1 MKENRIKIYGLIL
14 GILLFIGLV
23 AGLTYAYYNFK
34 DTAGISG
41 EAGICFNINTTNG
54 GNITDADLLLLD
66 ENNIINNG
74 SVTITNG
81 MALTSITAGIDS
93 SCTGI
98 NGYLSINIEDI
109 TMDDNFISGDSIGAL
124 KYIVAS
130 YSKEIYPTV
139 GISNLSGQ
147 SFTILKTG
155 SITSTNAD
163 TLYVD
168 ILPNDGTTK
177 DYLII
182 FYIDGDLAG
191 NGIATYPSNNF
202 TSTIEAVATQS
213 NTATYKVADYIT
225 TLYNGYP
232 KTEVINNSITYNYA
246 TSGNLMEDTLGNIR
260 YYGKEPHNYVYF
272 NCETYPETNC
282 ELWRIIGIV
291 DGKIKLVRDES
302 IGSYSWDTSASDV
315 NEGNGINEWSQ
326 ADLMKLL
333 NPGYESNTDLNSS
346 GDTITVTNSLYY
358 NSESG
363 TCYNGQSN
371 ATTTCDFTSTGIKN
385 DTTKKMIESTVYY
398 LGGGGNARIYSNDTL
413 SMERGNDVIQ
423 NPRDGITRNVTWTGK
438 VALMYQSDYGYAT
451 DFTKCS
457 QNLYN
462 YGSSCYSN
470 DWLYNGSDQWL
481 LSPISSTDRGAW
493 YISASGRTYSNY
505 IPDSGCTK
513 LREIRPVLYLSP
525 NITIIPRDGI
535 STNPY
540 RISAD

>member
-54 GNITDADLLLLD
+54 GNITDANLLLLD

-74 SVTITNG
+74 NVTITNG

-98 NGYLSINIEDI
+98 NGYLSINIENI
-109 TMDDNFISGDSIGAL
+109 TMNDNFVSGDSIGAL
-124 KYIVAS
+124 KYIIAS
-130 YSKEIYPTV
+130 YSKETYPTV
-139 GISNLSGQ
+139 SISNLSGQ

-168 ILPNDGTTK
+168 VLPNDGTTK

-225 TLYNGYP
+225 TLYNGTL
-232 KTEVINNSITYNYA
+232 KTQVINNITYNYA
-246 TSGNLMEDTLGNIR
+246 TSFNLMEDTQGNIR
-260 YYGKEPHNYVYF
+260 YYGASPNNYIYF
-272 NCETYPETNC
+272 NCETYPDANC

-291 DGKIKLVRDES
+291 DGKLKLIRNES
-302 IGSYSWDTSASDV
+302 IGTYSWDTSASTV
-315 NEGNGINEWSQ
+315 NSGYGINEWSQ

-333 NPGYESNTDLNSS
+333 NPGYESNTDLNKS
-346 GDTITVTNSLYY
+346 GTSITVNNSLYY
-358 NSESG
+358 NSGIG
-363 TCYNGQSN
+363 TCYNSAGNVTKS
-371 ATTTCDFTSTGIKN
+371 CDFTSTGLKN
-385 DTTKKMIESTVYY
+385 DTTRNMIEDSTYY
-398 LGGGGNARIYSNDTL
+398 LGGGPDKSIYSNTSL
-413 SMERGNDVIQ
+413 TMERGTTVIS
-423 NPRDGITRNVTWTGK
+423 NPSDGITRTTSWTGK
-438 VALMYQSDYGYAT
+438 IGLMYPSDYGYAT

-457 QNLYN
+457 QTLSSYN
-462 YGSSCYSN
+462 SSTDSYACRSN
-470 DWLYNGSDQWL
+470 DWLYNSAKQWL
-481 LSPISSTDRGAW
+481 LTPYSSNVSIVWGV
-493 YISASGRTYSNY
+493 YSSGSVYFSSNLV
-505 IPDSGCTK
+505 SNALGV
-513 LREIRPVLYLSP
+513 RPVLHLDSVLV
-525 NITIIPRDGI
+525 IESGSGTESD
-535 STNPY
+535 PY
-540 RISAD
+540 RISA

>member
-54 GNITDADLLLLD
+54 GNITDADLLLLE

-98 NGYLSINIEDI
+98 NGYLSINIENI
-109 TMDDNFISGDSIGAL
+109 TMNDNFVSGDSIGAL
-124 KYIVAS
+124 KYIIAS
-130 YSKEIYPTV
+130 YSQETYPTV
-139 GISNLSGQ
+139 GIGNLSGQ

-232 KTEVINNSITYNYA
+232 KTEVTNHSITYNYDTA
-246 TSGNLMEDTLGNIR
+246 NNLMEDTQGNIR
-260 YYGKEPHNYVYF
+260 YYGPSPNNYIYF

-282 ELWRIIGIV
+282 ELWRIIGVV
-291 DGKIKLVRDES
+291 DGKLKLIKNES
-302 IGSYSWDTSASDV
+302 IGNYSWDTSASTV
-315 NEGNGINEWSQ
+315 NSGYGINEWSQ

-333 NPGYESNTDLNSS
+333 NPGYESNTDLDNSGTS
-346 GDTITVTNSLYY
+346 ITVNNSLYY
-358 NSESG
+358 NSGSG
-363 TCYNGQSN
+363 NCYNGQSN
-371 ATTTCDFTSTGIKN
+371 ATKSCNFTSTGLKN
-385 DTTKKMIESTVYY
+385 DTTRNMIEDSTYY
-398 LGGGGNARIYSNDTL
+398 LGGGSSSSIYSNASLTN
-413 SMERGNDVIQ
+413 ERGTNVVS
-423 NPRDGITRNVTWTGK
+423 NPSDGITRTTSWTGK
-438 VALMYQSDYGYAT
+438 IGLMYPSDYGYAT

-457 QNLYN
+457 KTLYN
-462 YGSSCYSN
+462 YNSSTCRTN
-470 DWLYNGSDQWL
+470 DWLYNGANQWL
-481 LSPISSTDRGAW
+481 LPPHSSYASVAW
-493 YISASGRTYSNY
+493 TVDSSGNVPNGNY
-505 IPDSGCTK
+505 VCYAYGV
-513 LREIRPVLYLSP
+513 RPVLNLNSKL
-525 NITIIPRDGI
+525 IIGSGSGTETD
-535 STNPY
+535 PY
-540 RISAD
+540 RISA

>member
-1 MKENRIKIYGLIL
+1 MKEDKIKIYGLIL

-98 NGYLSINIEDI
+98 NGYLSINIENI
-109 TMDDNFISGDSIGAL
+109 TMNDNFVSGDSIGAL
-124 KYIVAS
+124 KYIIAS
-130 YSKEIYPTV
+130 YSQETYPTV
-139 GISNLSGQ
+139 GIGNLSGQ

-232 KTEVINNSITYNYA
+232 KTEVTNNSITYNYD
-246 TSGNLMEDTLGNIR
+246 TINNLMEDTQGNIR
-260 YYGKEPHNYVYF
+260 YYGASPNNYIYF

-282 ELWRIIGIV
+282 ELWRIIGVV
-291 DGKIKLVRDES
+291 DGKVKLIRNES
-302 IGSYSWDTSASDV
+302 I
-315 NEGNGINEWSQ
+315 
-326 ADLMKLL
+326 
-333 NPGYESNTDLNSS
+333 
-346 GDTITVTNSLYY
+346 
-358 NSESG
+358 
-363 TCYNGQSN
+363 
-371 ATTTCDFTSTGIKN
+371 
-385 DTTKKMIESTVYY
+385 
-398 LGGGGNARIYSNDTL
+398 
-413 SMERGNDVIQ
+413 
-423 NPRDGITRNVTWTGK
+423 
-438 VALMYQSDYGYAT
+438 
-451 DFTKCS
+451 
-457 QNLYN
+457 
-462 YGSSCYSN
+462 
-470 DWLYNGSDQWL
+470 
-481 LSPISSTDRGAW
+481 
-493 YISASGRTYSNY
+493 
-505 IPDSGCTK
+505 DS
-513 LREIRPVLYLSP
+513 
-525 NITIIPRDGI
+525 
-535 STNPY
+535 
-540 RISAD
+540 

>member
-14 GILLFIGLV
+14 GILLFIGLIV
-23 AGLTYAYYNFK
+23 GLTYAYYNFK

-41 EAGICFNINTTNG
+41 EAGICFNINSTNG

-81 MALTSITAGIDS
+81 MALTSVTAGIDS

-130 YSKEIYPTV
+130 YSKETYPTV
-139 GISNLSGQ
+139 SISNLSGQ
-147 SFTILKTG
+147 SFTILNTG
-155 SITSTNAD
+155 SITSTDAD

-213 NTATYKVADYIT
+213 NTATHVAEYIT
-225 TLYNGYP
+225 ILYDSYH
-232 KTEVINNSITYNYA
+232 KTEVTNYIKYNYA
-246 TSGNLMEDTLGNIR
+246 ISVNLMKDTAGNIR
-260 YYGKEPHNYVYF
+260 YYGSSPNNYIYF
-272 NCETYPETNC
+272 NCDAYPDTNC
-282 ELWRIIGIV
+282 ELWRIIGV
-291 DGKIKLVRDES
+291 FDGKIKLIRNES
-302 IGSYSWDTSASDV
+302 IGTYSWDTSASDI
-315 NEGNGINEWSQ
+315 NSGHGINEWSQ

-333 NPGYESNTDLNSS
+333 NPGYENNQDLDSS
-346 GDTITVTNSLYY
+346 GNSIIINNSLYY
-358 NSESG
+358 NGESG
-363 TCYNGQSN
+363 TCYSDESN
-371 ATTTCDFTSTGIKN
+371 TTKSCDFTNMGLKN
-385 DTTKKMIESTVYY
+385 DTTRNMISDSTWY
-398 LGGGGNARIYSNDTL
+398 LGGWYEAYIYPNQIYEY
-413 SMERGNDVIQ
+413 ERGTSVISS
-423 NPRDGITRNVTWTGK
+423 PSDGITRTTSWTGK
-438 VALMYQSDYGYAT
+438 IGLMYPSDYGYAA

-457 QNLYN
+457 QKLYN
-462 YGSSCYSN
+462 YSDSDCYTN
-470 DWLYNGSDQWL
+470 DWLYNSYVEWL
-481 LSPISSTDRGAW
+481 LTPNSSINQVYAVN
-493 YISASGRTYSNY
+493 YASLTHNGNGVHHGFLQVRPTLFLNSDVE
-505 IPDSGCTK
+505 IVSGSGSSLDPYK
-513 LREIRPVLYLSP
+513 LS
-525 NITIIPRDGI
+525 GI
-535 STNPY
+535 
-540 RISAD
+540 

>member
-54 GNITDADLLLLD
+54 GNITDANLLLLD

-93 SCTGI
+93 SCTEI
-98 NGYLSINIEDI
+98 NGYLSINIENI
-109 TMDDNFISGDSIGAL
+109 TMNDNFVSGDSIGAL

-139 GISNLSGQ
+139 SISNLNGQ

-155 SITSTNAD
+155 SITSTNTD

-225 TLYNGYP
+225 TLYNGTL
-232 KTEVINNSITYNYA
+232 KTQVINNNITYNYA
-246 TSGNLMEDTLGNIR
+246 TSFNLMEDTAGNIR
-260 YYGKEPHNYVYF
+260 YYGASPNNYIYF
-272 NCETYPETNC
+272 NCETYPSTNC
-282 ELWRIIGIV
+282 ELWRIIGVV
-291 DGKIKLVRDES
+291 DGKLKLIRNES
-302 IGSYSWDTSASDV
+302 IGTYSWDTSASGV
-315 NEGNGINEWSQ
+315 NSGDGIN
-326 ADLMKLL
+326 
-333 NPGYESNTDLNSS
+333 
-346 GDTITVTNSLYY
+346 
-358 NSESG
+358 
-363 TCYNGQSN
+363 
-371 ATTTCDFTSTGIKN
+371 
-385 DTTKKMIESTVYY
+385 
-398 LGGGGNARIYSNDTL
+398 
-413 SMERGNDVIQ
+413 
-423 NPRDGITRNVTWTGK
+423 
-438 VALMYQSDYGYAT
+438 
-451 DFTKCS
+451 
-457 QNLYN
+457 
-462 YGSSCYSN
+462 
-470 DWLYNGSDQWL
+470 
-481 LSPISSTDRGAW
+481 
-493 YISASGRTYSNY
+493 
-505 IPDSGCTK
+505 
-513 LREIRPVLYLSP
+513 
-525 NITIIPRDGI
+525 
-535 STNPY
+535 
-540 RISAD
+540 

>member
-1 MKENRIKIYGLIL
+1 MKEDKIKIYGLIL

-98 NGYLSINIEDI
+98 NGYLSINIENI
-109 TMDDNFISGDSIGAL
+109 TMNDNFVSGDSIGAL
-124 KYIVAS
+124 KYIIAS
-130 YSKEIYPTV
+130 YSKETYPTV
-139 GISNLSGQ
+139 SISNLSGQ

-155 SITSTNAD
+155 SIKSTDTD

-232 KTEVINNSITYNYA
+232 KTEVINNNITYNYD
-246 TSGNLMEDTLGNIR
+246 TTNNLMEDTQGNIR
-260 YYGKEPHNYVYF
+260 YYGASPNNYIYF

-282 ELWRIIGIV
+282 ELWRIIGVV
-291 DGKIKLVRDES
+291 DGKVKLIRNDS
-302 IGSYSWDTSASDV
+302 IGDYSWDTSASTV
-315 NEGNGINEWSQ
+315 NEGFGINEWSQ

-333 NPGYESNTDLNSS
+333 NPGYESNTDLNNS
-346 GDTITVTNSLYY
+346 GTSITVNNSLYY
-358 NSESG
+358 NSGSG
-363 TCYNGQSN
+363 TCYSNRNN
-371 ATTTCDFTSTGIKN
+371 ATKSCDFTSTGLKN
-385 DTTKKMIESTVYY
+385 DTTRNMIEDSTYY
-398 LGGGGNARIYSNDTL
+398 LGGSSPSIYSNASLT
-413 SMERGNDVIQ
+413 MERGTRVIS
-423 NPRDGITRNVTWTGK
+423 NPSDGITRTTSWTGK
-438 VALMYQSDYGYAT
+438 IGLMYPSDYGYAT
-451 DFTKCS
+451 DFSKCS
-457 QNLYN
+457 QNLFNYN
-462 YGSSCYSN
+462 SSTDSYACRSN
-470 DWLYNGSDQWL
+470 DWLYNGGSHWL
-481 LSPISSTDRGAW
+481 LTPFSPVDEAALYLNW
-493 YISASGRTYSNY
+493 SGLVNNNINVYY
-505 IPDSGCTK
+505 AVGV
-513 LREIRPVLYLSP
+513 RPVLHLDSVLV
-525 NITIIPRDGI
+525 IESGSGTESD
-535 STNPY
+535 PY
-540 RISAD
+540 RISA

>member
-93 SCTGI
+93 SCTEI
-98 NGYLSINIEDI
+98 NGYLSINIENI
-109 TMDDNFISGDSIGAL
+109 TMNDNFVSGDSIGAL
-124 KYIVAS
+124 KYIIAS
-130 YSKEIYPTV
+130 YSKETYPTV
-139 GISNLSGQ
+139 SISNLNGQ

-155 SITSTNAD
+155 SITSTNTD

-225 TLYNGYP
+225 TIYNGYP
-232 KTEVINNSITYNYA
+232 KTEVTNHSITYNYD
-246 TSGNLMEDTLGNIR
+246 TTNNLMEDTQGNIR
-260 YYGKEPHNYVYF
+260 YYGPSPNNYVYF
-272 NCETYPETNC
+272 NCDAYPETNC
-282 ELWRIIGIV
+282 ELWRIIGVV
-291 DGKIKLVRDES
+291 DGKLKLIRNES
-302 IGSYSWDTSASDV
+302 IGTYSWDTSASGI
-315 NEGNGINEWSQ
+315 NSGYGINEWSQ

-333 NPGYESNTDLNSS
+333 NPGYESNTDLNNS
-346 GDTITVTNSLYY
+346 GTSITVNNSLYY
-358 NSESG
+358 NSGSG
-363 TCYNGQSN
+363 TCYSRMKNS
-371 ATTTCDFTSTGIKN
+371 TKSCDFTSTGLKN
-385 DTTKKMIESTVYY
+385 DTTRNMIEDSTYY
-398 LGGGGNARIYSNDTL
+398 LGGGSSSGIYSNASLT
-413 SMERGNDVIQ
+413 MERGTTVYSGSSN
-423 NPRDGITRNVTWTGK
+423 GITRTTRWTGK
-438 VALMYQSDYGYAT
+438 IGLMYPSDYGYAT
-451 DFTKCS
+451 DFTKCV

-462 YGSSCYSN
+462 YDISTCKSN
-470 DWLYNGSDQWL
+470 DWLYYNSNNQWL
-481 LSPISSTDRGAW
+481 LTPTSSSARGVW
-493 YISASGRTYSNY
+493 FVRLDGDVSSGDNAYY
-505 IPDSGCTK
+505 AY
-513 LREIRPVLYLSP
+513 EVRPVLHLDSVLV
-525 NITIIPRDGI
+525 IESGSGTEAD
-535 STNPY
+535 PY
-540 RISAD
+540 RISA